1 MNPSAAQHTL
11 FEVKERPFHSGERMN
26 ADEGSPMR
34 NAADDISNQPGDVKA
49 TKESGGLPWEKESH
63 VRRIEVRK
71 RNGARV
77 GFPLSVSVSNT
88 SIADK
93 EDVLPFQRERSF
105 SIDSSEEEEEKET
118 NAIMGGI
125 TSSSPRARTNYNIG
139 VDNAAADDE
148 SSAGVKSIANVFS
161 NSFEKLKKML
171 GLTPECLNGGTKTMR
186 GECVCPKYYKG
197 DLCQEIVCVNNGTR
211 VKVTRHVPAE
221 YVCKCPHPE
230 YISGAHCELVR
241 CMNGG
246 RAMDN
251 GHCRCLDYWYTGQF
265 CQNYTASWGAVLG
278 VPLACI
284 VVIIICCVVCRLDL
298 CPRKQTRQRRR
309 RRAPMNTAVPGTHMR
324 RRQQATAYR
333 DDSSRRGFESS
344 LRLQENLLNEE
355 NPNLAAGVRPDP
367 SMLPSYVIRLDTI
380 PVFNPRMVGGVGDSE
395 LKPIDPPP
403 PYEQAIASSG
413 RNDNTGFCGG
423 IAQRP
428 PEYTPRVDQPP
439 PPNFRPPDTPR
450 EQ

>member
-1 MNPSAAQHTL
+1 MAVYMSTYA
-11 FEVKERPFHSGERMN
+11 
-26 ADEGSPMR
+26 
-34 NAADDISNQPGDVKA
+34 
-49 TKESGGLPWEKESH
+49 
-63 VRRIEVRK
+63 
-71 RNGARV
+71 
-77 GFPLSVSVSNT
+77 
-88 SIADK
+88 
-93 EDVLPFQRERSF
+93 
-105 SIDSSEEEEEKET
+105 
-118 NAIMGGI
+118 
-125 TSSSPRARTNYNIG
+125 
-139 VDNAAADDE
+139 
-148 SSAGVKSIANVFS
+148 IANVFS
-161 NSFEKLKKML
+161 NSIEKLKKIL

-186 GECVCPKYYKG
+186 GECICPKYYKG
-197 DLCQEIVCVNNGTR
+197 KLCQEIVCVNNGTR
-211 VKVTRHVPAE
+211 VKVTRHPPAE

-309 RRAPMNTAVPGTHMR
+309 RRAPINTTVPGTHMR
-324 RRQQATAYR
+324 RRQQATTFR
-333 DDSSRRGFESS
+333 DESSRRGFESS

-355 NPNLAAGVRPDP
+355 NPNLTAGVRPDP
-367 SMLPSYVIRLDTI
+367 GILPSYVIRLDTI

-413 RNDNTGFCGG
+413 RNDNTGFAGG
-423 IAQRP
+423 VAQRP